1 MFRHLKTHHG
11 FMKAY
16 AGALID
22 RLIGPGAVFLL
33 SCSASMICAIATLF
47 RWIEHDANPK
57 VTSWFDSLYFTVTT
71 MTGVGFGDIVPVTHG
86 GRVVSM
92 LAMLAGTAIFA
103 GFTALIAS
111 AIIDTDRDSRWAD
124 REGRRTRTGREPS
137 SPRS

>member
-1 MFRHLKTHHG
+1 MKSHHG

-16 AGALID
+16 ARALID
-22 RLIGPGAVFLL
+22 KLTGPGAVFLV
-33 SCSASMICAIATLF
+33 SCSISMTCAIATLF
-47 RWIEHDANPK
+47 RWIEHDANPN
-57 VTSWFDSLYFTVTT
+57 VTDWFDSLYFTVTT

-111 AIIDTDRDSRWAD
+111 AIFETDRDPRWED
-124 REGRRTRTGREPS
+124 RGRQS
-137 SPRS
+137 